1 MDREGW
7 NGTNFLILVEN
18 LIIVNLASTHLP
30 HIHLGSY
37 HFMICLT
44 FSHLQ
49 AVKNKLLFNPM
60 ASPLLPTSHFTPA
73 LLTVCVKWGCRYF
86 RVSMASLLRRE
97 SALSFPPWLRSL
109 SPHANT
115 VDKASFC
122 CWGSLWWPIDG
133 PRCGGGLSRWRPGC
147 YHNMMT
153 CSLTSCFYLP
163 GKPKSLENQISK
175 SLSWLSPW
183 GFCLI

>member
-1 MDREGW
+1 MSLYPLLMSNQWIGEKS
-7 NGTNFLILVEN
+7 EM
-18 LIIVNLASTHLP
+18 ASTFTP
-30 HIHLGSY
+30 IHLRSY
-37 HFMICLT
+37 YFMICLT

-49 AVKNKLLFNPM
+49 LQNKLLFNPV
-60 ASPLLPTSHFTPA
+60 ARPLLLTPTHSHFTPV

-97 SALSFPPWLRSL
+97 SPLSFPPRPTSL

-122 CWGSLWWPIDG
+122 CWGSLWWPTEG
-133 PRCGGGLSRWRPGC
+133 PRCGGGLSHWRPGC

-153 CSLTSCFYLP
+153 CSFGSCFYLL
-163 GKPKSLENQISK
+163 GKSNL
-175 SLSWLSPW
+175 
-183 GFCLI
+183 